1 MKKLFAFVLTLIMAL
16 SLCACESS
24 TPAPAEATP
33 SPAPVESAA
42 PTAEAVPSDN
52 AAFEA
57 QTAELT
63 ALLDDFGTRIQTGS
77 AGSSLRA
84 VAQAARLMDW
94 GMSTGMTDEQ
104 ISAAA
109 ADYLA
114 ALDEGARAEYL
125 MQIDSLD
132 YAYNQLLQ
140 PGQEE
145 LLSDAGCANAA
156 YPWSDSPIPAVES
169 LMTAL
174 GVRSAGAEE
183 ESVAAAAPAV
193 QSADGAPAAYAGTAD
208 GVPAAYA
215 GILEAYYTAVTQQ
228 PDVSALP
235 AGVNA
240 DLYPFICQRILGFC
254 YYDVNSDGV
263 QELLIGPASPDYS
276 SAWIFDLYTVA
287 DGQCTAVFQGW
298 DRNYLMLLSDG
309 TIVNRAS
316 SGAGVSSGVFSRLE
330 GGALV
335 PFYSLIVNSTVN
347 SGNPYFVSNGG
358 DMNSD
363 PTSLQSISQQ
373 EYEQTVA
380 AYEAQSVT
388 FEYTPIT
395 APH

>member
-1 MKKLFAFVLTLIMAL
+1 MKKLFAFVLTLITAL
-16 SLCACESS
+16 SLCACGSGTAE
-24 TPAPAEATP
+24 PAEATP

-42 PTAEAVPSDN
+42 PTAEAEPADN
-52 AAFEA
+52 SVLEA

-63 ALLDDFGTRIQTGS
+63 ALLDDFGTRIQSGS

-94 GMSTGMTDEQ
+94 GMSTGMTDAQ

-114 ALDEGARAEYL
+114 ALDEDAKALYL

-132 YAYNQLLQ
+132 YAYKQLLQ

-145 LLSDAGCANAA
+145 LLSEAGCADAA

-174 GVRSAGAEE
+174 GARSAGAEAE
-183 ESVAAAAPAV
+183 TSAGAAPDM
-193 QSADGAPAAYAGTAD
+193 QSADSAPG
-208 GVPAAYA
+208 AYA
-215 GILEAYYTAVTQQ
+215 GILDAYYTAITQQ
-228 PDVSALP
+228 PEFSALP
-235 AGVNA
+235 VGVNV
-240 DLYPFICQRILGFC
+240 DLYPFICQNSLGFC

-263 QELLIGPASPDYS
+263 QGLLIGPVGPDYS
-276 SAWIFDLYTVA
+276 SAWIFDAYTVA
-287 DGQCTAVFQGW
+287 DGQCITLFQGYE
-298 DRNYLMLLSDG
+298 RNYLVLLSDG
-309 TIVNRAS
+309 TLVNRSS
-316 SGAGVSSGVFSRLE
+316 SGASVNSDVFSHLE

-347 SGNPYFVSNGG
+347 VDNPYFVSNGG

-363 PTSLQSISQQ
+363 PATWQSISQQ
-373 EYEQTVA
+373 EYEQISA

-388 FEYTPIT
+388 LDYTPIT
-395 APH
+395 ALY

>member
-1 MKKLFAFVLTLIMAL
+1 MKKLFAFVLTLITAL
-16 SLCACESS
+16 SLCACGSGTAE
-24 TPAPAEATP
+24 PAEATP

-42 PTAEAVPSDN
+42 PTAEAEPADN
-52 AAFEA
+52 SVLEA

-63 ALLDDFGTRIQTGS
+63 ALLDDFGTRIQSGS

-94 GMSTGMTDEQ
+94 GMSTGMTDAQ

-114 ALDEGARAEYL
+114 ALDEDAKALYL

-132 YAYNQLLQ
+132 YAYKQLLQ

-145 LLSDAGCANAA
+145 LLSEAGCADAA

-174 GVRSAGAEE
+174 GARSAGAEAE
-183 ESVAAAAPAV
+183 TSAGAASDMQSVG
-193 QSADGAPAAYAGTAD
+193 GAPG
-208 GVPAAYA
+208 AYA
-215 GILEAYYTAVTQQ
+215 GIPDAYYTAITQQ
-228 PDVSALP
+228 PEFSALP
-235 AGVNA
+235 AGVNV
-240 DLYPFICQRILGFC
+240 DLYPFICQNSLGFC

-263 QELLIGPASPDYS
+263 QELLIGPVGPDYS
-276 SAWIFDLYTVA
+276 SAWIFDAYTVA
-287 DGQCTAVFQGW
+287 DGQCITLFQGYE
-298 DRNYLMLLSDG
+298 RNYLVLLSDG
-309 TIVNRAS
+309 TLVNRSS
-316 SGAGVSSGVFSRLE
+316 SGASVNSDVFSHLE

-347 SGNPYFVSNGG
+347 VDNPYFVSNGG

-363 PTSLQSISQQ
+363 PATWQSISQQ
-373 EYEQTVA
+373 EYEQISA
-380 AYEAQSVT
+380 AYEAQTVT
-388 FEYTPIT
+388 LDYTPIT
-395 APH
+395 ALY

>member
-1 MKKLFAFVLTLIMAL
+1 MKKLFAFVLTLITAL
-16 SLCACESS
+16 SLCACGSG
-24 TPAPAEATP
+24 TAGPAEATP

-42 PTAEAVPSDN
+42 PTAEAEPADN
-52 AAFEA
+52 SVLEA

-63 ALLDDFGTRIQTGS
+63 ALLDDFGTRIQSGS

-94 GMSTGMTDEQ
+94 GMSTGMTDAQ

-114 ALDEGARAEYL
+114 ALDEDAKALYL

-132 YAYNQLLQ
+132 YAYKQLLQ

-145 LLSDAGCANAA
+145 LLSEAGCADAA

-174 GVRSAGAEE
+174 GARSAGAEAE
-183 ESVAAAAPAV
+183 TSAGAASAGSAPG
-193 QSADGAPAAYAGTAD
+193 SAPN
-208 GVPAAYA
+208 AYA
-215 GILEAYYTAVTQQ
+215 GILDAYYTAITQQ
-228 PDVSALP
+228 PEFSALP
-235 AGVNA
+235 VGVNV
-240 DLYPFICQRILGFC
+240 DLYPFICQNSLGFC

-263 QELLIGPASPDYS
+263 QELLIGPVGPDYS
-276 SAWIFDLYTVA
+276 SAWIFDAYTVA
-287 DGQCTAVFQGW
+287 DGQCITLFQGYE
-298 DRNYLMLLSDG
+298 RNYLVLLSDG
-309 TIVNRAS
+309 TLVNRSS
-316 SGAGVSSGVFSRLE
+316 SGASVNSDVFSHLE

-347 SGNPYFVSNGG
+347 VDNPYFVSNGG

-363 PTSLQSISQQ
+363 PATWQSISQQ
-373 EYEQTVA
+373 EYEQISA

-388 FEYTPIT
+388 LDYTPIT
-395 APH
+395 ALY

>member
-1 MKKLFAFVLTLIMAL
+1 MKKLFAFVLTLITAL
-16 SLCACESS
+16 SLCACGSGTAE
-24 TPAPAEATP
+24 PAEATP

-42 PTAEAVPSDN
+42 PTAEAEPADN
-52 AAFEA
+52 SVLEA

-63 ALLDDFGTRIQTGS
+63 ALLDDFGTRIQSGS

-94 GMSTGMTDEQ
+94 GMSTGMTDAQ

-114 ALDEGARAEYL
+114 ALDEDAKALYL

-132 YAYNQLLQ
+132 YAYKQLLQ

-145 LLSDAGCANAA
+145 LLSEAGCADAA

-174 GVRSAGAEE
+174 GARSAGAEAE
-183 ESVAAAAPAV
+183 TSAGAAPDM
-193 QSADGAPAAYAGTAD
+193 QSVGGARS
-208 GVPAAYA
+208 AYA
-215 GILEAYYTAVTQQ
+215 GILDAYYTAVTQQ
-228 PDVSALP
+228 PEFSDLP
-235 AGVNA
+235 AGVNF
-240 DLYPFICQRILGFC
+240 DLYPFICQNSLGFC

-263 QELLIGPASPDYS
+263 QELLIGPVGPDYS
-276 SAWIFDLYTVA
+276 SAWIFDAYTIA
-287 DGQCTAVFQGW
+287 DGQCITLFQGYE
-298 DRNYLMLLSDG
+298 RNYLVLLSDG
-309 TIVNRAS
+309 TLVNRSS
-316 SGAGVSSGVFSRLE
+316 SGASVNSDVFSHLE

-347 SGNPYFVSNGG
+347 VDNPYFVSNGG

-363 PTSLQSISQQ
+363 PATWQSISQQ
-373 EYEQTVA
+373 EYEQISA
-380 AYEAQSVT
+380 AYEAQTVT
-388 FEYTPIT
+388 LDYTPIT
-395 APH
+395 ALY

>member
-1 MKKLFAFVLTLIMAL
+1 MKKLFAFVLTLITAL
-16 SLCACESS
+16 SLCACGSG
-24 TPAPAEATP
+24 TAGPAEATP

-42 PTAEAVPSDN
+42 PTTETEPADN
-52 AAFEA
+52 SVLAA
-57 QTAELT
+57 QTTELT
-63 ALLDDFGTRIQTGS
+63 ALLDDFGTRIQSGS

-94 GMSTGMTDEQ
+94 GMSTGMTDAQ

-114 ALDEGARAEYL
+114 ALDEDAKALYL

-132 YAYNQLLQ
+132 YAYKQLLQ

-145 LLSDAGCANAA
+145 LLSEAGCADAA

-174 GVRSAGAEE
+174 GARSAGAEAE
-183 ESVAAAAPAV
+183 TSAGAAPDM
-193 QSADGAPAAYAGTAD
+193 QSADSAPG
-208 GVPAAYA
+208 AYA
-215 GILEAYYTAVTQQ
+215 GILDAYYTAITQQ
-228 PDVSALP
+228 PEFSALP
-235 AGVNA
+235 AGVNV
-240 DLYPFICQRILGFC
+240 DLYPFICQNSLGFC

-263 QELLIGPASPDYS
+263 QELLIGPVGPDYS
-276 SAWIFDLYTVA
+276 SAWIFDAYTVA
-287 DGQCTAVFQGW
+287 YGQCITLFQGYE
-298 DRNYLMLLSDG
+298 RNYLVLLSDG
-309 TIVNRAS
+309 TLVNRSS
-316 SGAGVSSGVFSRLE
+316 SGASVNSDVFSHLE

-347 SGNPYFVSNGG
+347 VDNPYFVSNGG

-363 PTSLQSISQQ
+363 PATWQSISQQ
-373 EYEQTVA
+373 EYEQISA

-388 FEYTPIT
+388 LDYTPIT
-395 APH
+395 ALY

>member
-1 MKKLFAFVLTLIMAL
+1 MKKLFAFVLTLITAL
-16 SLCACESS
+16 SLCACGSGTAE
-24 TPAPAEATP
+24 PAEATP

-42 PTAEAVPSDN
+42 PTAEAEPADN
-52 AAFEA
+52 SVLEA

-63 ALLDDFGTRIQTGS
+63 ALLDDFGTRIQSGS

-94 GMSTGMTDEQ
+94 GMSTGMTDAQ

-114 ALDEGARAEYL
+114 ALDEDAKALYL

-132 YAYNQLLQ
+132 YAYKQLLQ
-140 PGQEE
+140 PGQDE
-145 LLSDAGCANAA
+145 LLSEAGCADAA

-174 GVRSAGAEE
+174 GARSAGAEAE
-183 ESVAAAAPAV
+183 TSAGAAPAV
-193 QSADGAPAAYAGTAD
+193 QSADSAPG
-208 GVPAAYA
+208 AYA
-215 GILEAYYTAVTQQ
+215 GILDAYYTSITQQ
-228 PDVSALP
+228 PEFSALP
-235 AGVNA
+235 VGVNV
-240 DLYPFICQRILGFC
+240 DLYPFICQNSLGFC

-263 QELLIGPASPDYS
+263 QELLIGPVGPDYS
-276 SAWIFDLYTVA
+276 SAWIFDAYTVA
-287 DGQCTAVFQGW
+287 DGQCITLFQGYER
-298 DRNYLMLLSDG
+298 DYLVLLSDG
-309 TIVNRAS
+309 TLVNRSS
-316 SGAGVSSGVFSRLE
+316 SGASVNSDVFSHLE

-347 SGNPYFVSNGG
+347 VDNPYFVSNGG

-363 PTSLQSISQQ
+363 PATWQSISQQ
-373 EYEQTVA
+373 EYEQISA

-388 FEYTPIT
+388 LDYTPIT
-395 APH
+395 ALY

>member
-16 SLCACESS
+16 SLCACGSGTAE
-24 TPAPAEATP
+24 PAEATP

-42 PTAEAVPSDN
+42 PTAEAEPADN
-52 AAFEA
+52 SVLEA

-63 ALLDDFGTRIQTGS
+63 ALLDDFGTRIQSGS

-94 GMSTGMTDEQ
+94 GMSTGMTDAQ

-109 ADYLA
+109 ADYFA
-114 ALDEGARAEYL
+114 ALDEDAKALYL

-132 YAYNQLLQ
+132 YAYKQLLQ

-145 LLSDAGCANAA
+145 LLSEAGCADAA

-174 GVRSAGAEE
+174 GARSAGAEAE
-183 ESVAAAAPAV
+183 TSAGAASAV
-193 QSADGAPAAYAGTAD
+193 QSADSAPG
-208 GVPAAYA
+208 AYA
-215 GILEAYYTAVTQQ
+215 GILDAYYTAITQQ
-228 PDVSALP
+228 PEFSDLP
-235 AGVNA
+235 AGVNV
-240 DLYPFICQRILGFC
+240 DLYPFICQNSLGFC

-263 QELLIGPASPDYS
+263 QELLIGPVGSDYS
-276 SAWIFDLYTVA
+276 SAWIFDAYTVA
-287 DGQCTAVFQGW
+287 DGQCITLFQGYE
-298 DRNYLMLLSDG
+298 RNYLVLLSDG
-309 TIVNRAS
+309 TLVNRSS
-316 SGAGVSSGVFSRLE
+316 SGASVNSDVFSHLE

-347 SGNPYFVSNGG
+347 VDNPYFVSNGG

-363 PTSLQSISQQ
+363 PATWQSISQQ
-373 EYEQTVA
+373 EYEQISA
-380 AYEAQSVT
+380 AYEAQTVT
-388 FEYTPIT
+388 LDYTPIT
-395 APH
+395 ALY

>member
-1 MKKLFAFVLTLIMAL
+1 MKKLFAFVLTLITAL
-16 SLCACESS
+16 SLCACGSGTAE
-24 TPAPAEATP
+24 PAEATP

-42 PTAEAVPSDN
+42 PTAEAEPADN
-52 AAFEA
+52 SVLEA

-63 ALLDDFGTRIQTGS
+63 ALLDDFGTRIQSGS

-94 GMSTGMTDEQ
+94 GMSTGMTDAQ

-114 ALDEGARAEYL
+114 ALGEDAKALYL

-132 YAYNQLLQ
+132 YAYKQLLQ

-145 LLSDAGCANAA
+145 LLSEAGCADAA

-174 GVRSAGAEE
+174 GARSAGAEAE
-183 ESVAAAAPAV
+183 TSAGAASDMQSVG
-193 QSADGAPAAYAGTAD
+193 GAPN
-208 GVPAAYA
+208 AYA
-215 GILEAYYTAVTQQ
+215 GILDAYYTAVTQQ
-228 PDVSALP
+228 PEFSDLP
-235 AGVNA
+235 AGVNF
-240 DLYPFICQRILGFC
+240 DLYPFICQNSLGFC

-263 QELLIGPASPDYS
+263 QELLIGPVGPDYS
-276 SAWIFDLYTVA
+276 SAWIFDAYTVA
-287 DGQCTAVFQGW
+287 DGQCITLFQGYER
-298 DRNYLMLLSDG
+298 DYLVLLSDG
-309 TIVNRAS
+309 TLVNRSS
-316 SGAGVSSGVFSRLE
+316 SGASVNSDVFSHLE

-347 SGNPYFVSNGG
+347 VDNPYFVSNGG

-363 PTSLQSISQQ
+363 PATWQSISQQ
-373 EYEQTVA
+373 EYEQISA
-380 AYEAQSVT
+380 AYEAQTVT
-388 FEYTPIT
+388 LDYTPIT
-395 APH
+395 ALY

>member
-1 MKKLFAFVLTLIMAL
+1 MKKLFAFVLTLITAL
-16 SLCACESS
+16 SLCACGSGSAE
-24 TPAPAEATP
+24 PAEATP

-42 PTAEAVPSDN
+42 PTAEAEPADN
-52 AAFEA
+52 SVLEA

-63 ALLDDFGTRIQTGS
+63 ALLDDFGTRIQSGS

-94 GMSTGMTDEQ
+94 GMSTGMTDAQ

-114 ALDEGARAEYL
+114 ALDEDAKALYL

-132 YAYNQLLQ
+132 YAYKQLLQ

-145 LLSDAGCANAA
+145 LLSEAGCADAA

-174 GVRSAGAEE
+174 GARSAGAEAE
-183 ESVAAAAPAV
+183 TSAGAAPAV
-193 QSADGAPAAYAGTAD
+193 QSADSAPG
-208 GVPAAYA
+208 AYA
-215 GILEAYYTAVTQQ
+215 GILDAYYTAITQQ
-228 PDVSALP
+228 PEFSALP
-235 AGVNA
+235 AGVNV
-240 DLYPFICQRILGFC
+240 DLYPFICQNSLGFC
-254 YYDVNSDGV
+254 YYDVNSDGG
-263 QELLIGPASPDYS
+263 QELLIGPVGPDYS
-276 SAWIFDLYTVA
+276 SAWIFDAYTVA
-287 DGQCTAVFQGW
+287 DGQCITLFQGYE
-298 DRNYLMLLSDG
+298 RNYLVLLSDG
-309 TIVNRAS
+309 TLVNRSS
-316 SGAGVSSGVFSRLE
+316 SGASVNSDVFSHLE

-347 SGNPYFVSNGG
+347 VDNPYFVSNGG

-363 PTSLQSISQQ
+363 PATWQSISQQ
-373 EYEQTVA
+373 EYEQISA

-388 FEYTPIT
+388 LDYTPIT
-395 APH
+395 ALY

>member
-1 MKKLFAFVLTLIMAL
+1 MKKLFAFVLTLITAL
-16 SLCACESS
+16 SLCACGSGTAE
-24 TPAPAEATP
+24 PAEATP

-42 PTAEAVPSDN
+42 PTAEAEPADN
-52 AAFEA
+52 SVLEA

-63 ALLDDFGTRIQTGS
+63 ALLDDFGTRIQSGS

-94 GMSTGMTDEQ
+94 GMSTGMTDAQ

-114 ALDEGARAEYL
+114 ALDEDAKALYL

-132 YAYNQLLQ
+132 YAYKQLLQ

-145 LLSDAGCANAA
+145 LLSEAGCADAA

-174 GVRSAGAEE
+174 GARSAGAEAE
-183 ESVAAAAPAV
+183 TSAGAAPAV
-193 QSADGAPAAYAGTAD
+193 QSVGGAPN
-208 GVPAAYA
+208 AYA
-215 GILEAYYTAVTQQ
+215 GILDAYYTAVTQQ
-228 PDVSALP
+228 PEFSDLP
-235 AGVNA
+235 AGVNF
-240 DLYPFICQRILGFC
+240 DLYPFICQNSLGFC

-263 QELLIGPASPDYS
+263 QELLIGPVGPDYS
-276 SAWIFDLYTVA
+276 SEWIFDAYTVA
-287 DGQCTAVFQGW
+287 DGQCITLFQGYE
-298 DRNYLMLLSDG
+298 RNYLVLLSDG
-309 TIVNRAS
+309 TLVNHSS
-316 SGAGVSSGVFSRLE
+316 SGASVNSDVFSHLE

-347 SGNPYFVSNGG
+347 VDNPYFVSNGG

-363 PTSLQSISQQ
+363 PATWQSISQQ
-373 EYEQTVA
+373 EYEQISA

-388 FEYTPIT
+388 LDYTPIT
-395 APH
+395 ALY

>member
-1 MKKLFAFVLTLIMAL
+1 MKKLFAFVLTLITAL
-16 SLCACESS
+16 SLCACGSGSAE
-24 TPAPAEATP
+24 PAEATP

-42 PTAEAVPSDN
+42 PTAEAEPTDN
-52 AAFEA
+52 AALEA

-63 ALLDDFGTRIQTGS
+63 ALLDDFGTRIQSGS

-94 GMSTGMTDEQ
+94 GMSTGMTDAQ

-114 ALDEGARAEYL
+114 ALGEDAKALYL

-132 YAYNQLLQ
+132 YAYKQLLQ

-145 LLSDAGCANAA
+145 LLSEAGCADAA

-174 GVRSAGAEE
+174 GARSAGAEAE
-183 ESVAAAAPAV
+183 TSAGAASDM
-193 QSADGAPAAYAGTAD
+193 QSADSAPG
-208 GVPAAYA
+208 AYA
-215 GILEAYYTAVTQQ
+215 GILDAYYTAVTQQ
-228 PDVSALP
+228 PEFSALP
-235 AGVNA
+235 AGVNV
-240 DLYPFICQRILGFC
+240 DLYPFICQNSLGFC

-263 QELLIGPASPDYS
+263 QELLIGPVGPDYS
-276 SAWIFDLYTVA
+276 SAWIFDAYTVA
-287 DGQCTAVFQGW
+287 DGQCITLFQGYE
-298 DRNYLMLLSDG
+298 RNYLVLLSDG
-309 TIVNRAS
+309 TLVNRSS
-316 SGAGVSSGVFSRLE
+316 SGASVNSDVFSHLE

-347 SGNPYFVSNGG
+347 VDNPYFASNGG

-363 PTSLQSISQQ
+363 PATWQSISQQ
-373 EYEQTVA
+373 EYEQISA
-380 AYEAQSVT
+380 AYEAQTVT
-388 FEYTPIT
+388 LDYTPIT
-395 APH
+395 ALY

>member
-1 MKKLFAFVLTLIMAL
+1 MKKLFAFVLTLITAL
-16 SLCACESS
+16 SLCACGSGTAE
-24 TPAPAEATP
+24 PAEATP

-42 PTAEAVPSDN
+42 PTAEAEPADN
-52 AAFEA
+52 SVLEA

-63 ALLDDFGTRIQTGS
+63 ALLDDFGARIQSGS

-94 GMSTGMTDEQ
+94 GMSTGMTDAQ

-114 ALDEGARAEYL
+114 ALDEDAKALYL

-132 YAYNQLLQ
+132 YAYKQLLQ

-145 LLSDAGCANAA
+145 LLSEAGCADAA

-174 GVRSAGAEE
+174 GARSAGAEAE
-183 ESVAAAAPAV
+183 TSAGAASDMQSVG
-193 QSADGAPAAYAGTAD
+193 GAPN
-208 GVPAAYA
+208 AYA
-215 GILEAYYTAVTQQ
+215 GILDAYYTAITQQ
-228 PDVSALP
+228 PEFSALP
-235 AGVNA
+235 AGVNV
-240 DLYPFICQRILGFC
+240 DLYPFICQNSLGFC

-263 QELLIGPASPDYS
+263 QELLIGPVGPDYS
-276 SAWIFDLYTVA
+276 SAWIFDAYTVA
-287 DGQCTAVFQGW
+287 DGQCITLFQGYE
-298 DRNYLMLLSDG
+298 RNYLVLLSDG
-309 TIVNRAS
+309 TLVNRSS
-316 SGAGVSSGVFSRLE
+316 SGASVNSDVFSHLE

-347 SGNPYFVSNGG
+347 VDNPYFVSDGG

-363 PTSLQSISQQ
+363 PATWQSISQQ
-373 EYEQTVA
+373 EYEQISA
-380 AYEAQSVT
+380 AYEAQTVT
-388 FEYTPIT
+388 LDYTPIT
-395 APH
+395 ALY

>member
-1 MKKLFAFVLTLIMAL
+1 MKKLFAFVLTLITAL
-16 SLCACESS
+16 SLCACGSGTAE
-24 TPAPAEATP
+24 PAEATP

-42 PTAEAVPSDN
+42 PTAEAEPADN
-52 AAFEA
+52 SVLEA

-63 ALLDDFGTRIQTGS
+63 ALLDDFGTRIQSGS

-94 GMSTGMTDEQ
+94 GMSTGMTDAQ

-114 ALDEGARAEYL
+114 ALDEDAKALYL

-132 YAYNQLLQ
+132 YAYKQLLQ

-145 LLSDAGCANAA
+145 LLSEAGCADAA

-174 GVRSAGAEE
+174 GARSAGAEAE
-183 ESVAAAAPAV
+183 TSAGAASDM
-193 QSADGAPAAYAGTAD
+193 QSADSAPG
-208 GVPAAYA
+208 AYA
-215 GILEAYYTAVTQQ
+215 GILDAYYTAVTQQ
-228 PDVSALP
+228 PEFSDLP
-235 AGVNA
+235 AGVNF
-240 DLYPFICQRILGFC
+240 DLYPFICQNSLGFC

-263 QELLIGPASPDYS
+263 QELLIGPVGPDYS
-276 SAWIFDLYTVA
+276 SAWIFDAYTVA
-287 DGQCTAVFQGW
+287 DGQCITLFQGYE
-298 DRNYLMLLSDG
+298 RNYLVLLSDG
-309 TIVNRAS
+309 TLVNRSS
-316 SGAGVSSGVFSRLE
+316 SGASVNSDVFSHLE

-347 SGNPYFVSNGG
+347 VDNPYFVSNGG

-363 PTSLQSISQQ
+363 PATWQSISQQ
-373 EYEQTVA
+373 EYEQISA
-380 AYEAQSVT
+380 AYEAQTVT
-388 FEYTPIT
+388 LDYTPIT
-395 APH
+395 ALY

>member
-1 MKKLFAFVLTLIMAL
+1 MKKLFAFVLTLITAL
-16 SLCACESS
+16 SLCACGSGTAE
-24 TPAPAEATP
+24 PAEATP

-42 PTAEAVPSDN
+42 PTAEAEPADN
-52 AAFEA
+52 SVLEA

-63 ALLDDFGTRIQTGS
+63 ALLDDFGTRIQSGS

-94 GMSTGMTDEQ
+94 GMSTGMTDAQ

-114 ALDEGARAEYL
+114 ALDEDAKALYL

-132 YAYNQLLQ
+132 YAYKQLLQ

-145 LLSDAGCANAA
+145 LLSEAGCADSA

-174 GVRSAGAEE
+174 GARSAGAEAE
-183 ESVAAAAPAV
+183 TSAGAASDMQSVG
-193 QSADGAPAAYAGTAD
+193 GAPN
-208 GVPAAYA
+208 AYA
-215 GILEAYYTAVTQQ
+215 GILDAYYTAVTQQ
-228 PDVSALP
+228 PEFSDLP
-235 AGVNA
+235 AGVNF
-240 DLYPFICQRILGFC
+240 DLYPFICQNSLGFC

-263 QELLIGPASPDYS
+263 QELLIGPVGPDYS
-276 SAWIFDLYTVA
+276 SAWIFDAYTVA
-287 DGQCTAVFQGW
+287 DGQCITLFQGYE
-298 DRNYLMLLSDG
+298 RNYLVLLSDG
-309 TIVNRAS
+309 TLVNRSS
-316 SGAGVSSGVFSRLE
+316 SGASVNSDVFSHLE

-347 SGNPYFVSNGG
+347 VDNPYFVSNGG

-363 PTSLQSISQQ
+363 PATWQSISQQ
-373 EYEQTVA
+373 EYEQISA
-380 AYEAQSVT
+380 AYEAQTVT
-388 FEYTPIT
+388 LDYTPIT
-395 APH
+395 ALY

>member
-1 MKKLFAFVLTLIMAL
+1 MKKLFAFVLTLITAL
-16 SLCACESS
+16 SLCACGSGTAE
-24 TPAPAEATP
+24 PAEATP

-42 PTAEAVPSDN
+42 PTAEAEPADN
-52 AAFEA
+52 SVLEA

-63 ALLDDFGTRIQTGS
+63 ALLDDFGTRIQSGS

-94 GMSTGMTDEQ
+94 GMSTGMTDAQ

-114 ALDEGARAEYL
+114 ALDEDAKALYL

-132 YAYNQLLQ
+132 YAYKQLLQ

-145 LLSDAGCANAA
+145 LLSEAGCADAA

-174 GVRSAGAEE
+174 GARSAGAEAE
-183 ESVAAAAPAV
+183 TSAGAAPAV
-193 QSADGAPAAYAGTAD
+193 QSADSAPG
-208 GVPAAYA
+208 AYA
-215 GILEAYYTAVTQQ
+215 GILDAYYTAITQQ
-228 PDVSALP
+228 PEFSALP
-235 AGVNA
+235 AGVNV
-240 DLYPFICQRILGFC
+240 DLYPFICQNSLGFC

-263 QELLIGPASPDYS
+263 QELLIGPVGPDYS
-276 SAWIFDLYTVA
+276 SAWIFDAYTVA
-287 DGQCTAVFQGW
+287 DGQCITLFQGYER
-298 DRNYLMLLSDG
+298 DYLVLLSDG
-309 TIVNRAS
+309 TLVNRSS
-316 SGAGVSSGVFSRLE
+316 SGASVNSDVFSHLE

-347 SGNPYFVSNGG
+347 VDNPYFVSNGG

-363 PTSLQSISQQ
+363 PATWQSISQQ
-373 EYEQTVA
+373 EYEQISA
-380 AYEAQSVT
+380 AYEAQTVT
-388 FEYTPIT
+388 LDYTPIT
-395 APH
+395 ALY

>member
-1 MKKLFAFVLTLIMAL
+1 MKKLFAFVLTLITAL
-16 SLCACESS
+16 SLCACGSGTAE
-24 TPAPAEATP
+24 PAEATP

-42 PTAEAVPSDN
+42 PTAEAEPADN
-52 AAFEA
+52 AALAA

-63 ALLDDFGTRIQTGS
+63 ALLDDFGTRIQSGS

-94 GMSTGMTDEQ
+94 GMSTGMTDAQ

-114 ALDEGARAEYL
+114 ALDEDAKALYL

-132 YAYNQLLQ
+132 YAYKQLLQ

-145 LLSDAGCANAA
+145 LLSEAGCADAA

-174 GVRSAGAEE
+174 GARSAGAEAE
-183 ESVAAAAPAV
+183 TSAGAASDMQSVG
-193 QSADGAPAAYAGTAD
+193 GAPN
-208 GVPAAYA
+208 AYA
-215 GILEAYYTAVTQQ
+215 GILDAYYTAVTQQ
-228 PDVSALP
+228 PEFSDLP
-235 AGVNA
+235 AGVNF
-240 DLYPFICQRILGFC
+240 DLYPFICQNSLGFC

-263 QELLIGPASPDYS
+263 QELLIGPVGPDYS
-276 SAWIFDLYTVA
+276 SAWIFDAYTVA
-287 DGQCTAVFQGW
+287 DGQCITLFQGYE
-298 DRNYLMLLSDG
+298 RNYLVLLSDG
-309 TIVNRAS
+309 TLVNRSS
-316 SGAGVSSGVFSRLE
+316 SGASVNSDVFNHLE

-347 SGNPYFVSNGG
+347 VDNPYFVSNGG

-363 PTSLQSISQQ
+363 PATWQSISQQ
-373 EYEQTVA
+373 EYEQISA

-388 FEYTPIT
+388 LDYTPIT
-395 APH
+395 ALY

>member
-1 MKKLFAFVLTLIMAL
+1 MKKLFAFVLTLITAL
-16 SLCACESS
+16 SLCACGSGTAE
-24 TPAPAEATP
+24 PAEATP

-42 PTAEAVPSDN
+42 PTAEAEPADN
-52 AAFEA
+52 AALEA

-63 ALLDDFGTRIQTGS
+63 ALLDDFGTRIQSGS

-94 GMSTGMTDEQ
+94 GMSTGMTDAQ

-114 ALDEGARAEYL
+114 ALDEDAKALYL

-132 YAYNQLLQ
+132 YAYKQLLQ

-145 LLSDAGCANAA
+145 LLSEAGCADAA

-174 GVRSAGAEE
+174 GARSAGAEAE
-183 ESVAAAAPAV
+183 TSAGAASDMQSVG
-193 QSADGAPAAYAGTAD
+193 GAPN
-208 GVPAAYA
+208 AYA
-215 GILEAYYTAVTQQ
+215 GILDAYYTAVTQQ
-228 PDVSALP
+228 PEFSDLP
-235 AGVNA
+235 AGVNF
-240 DLYPFICQRILGFC
+240 DLYPFICQNSLGFC

-263 QELLIGPASPDYS
+263 QELLIGPVGPDYS
-276 SAWIFDLYTVA
+276 SAWIFDAYTVA
-287 DGQCTAVFQGW
+287 DGQCITLFQGYE
-298 DRNYLMLLSDG
+298 RNYLVLLSDG
-309 TIVNRAS
+309 TLVNRSS
-316 SGAGVSSGVFSRLE
+316 SGASVNSDVFSHLE

-347 SGNPYFVSNGG
+347 VDNPYFVSNGG

-363 PTSLQSISQQ
+363 PATWQSISQQ
-373 EYEQTVA
+373 EYEQISA

-388 FEYTPIT
+388 LDYTPIT
-395 APH
+395 ALY

>member
-1 MKKLFAFVLTLIMAL
+1 MKKLFAFVLTLITAL
-16 SLCACESS
+16 SLCACGSGTAE
-24 TPAPAEATP
+24 PAEATP

-42 PTAEAVPSDN
+42 PTAEAEPADN
-52 AAFEA
+52 SVLEA

-63 ALLDDFGTRIQTGS
+63 ALLDDFGTRIQSGS

-94 GMSTGMTDEQ
+94 GMSTGMTDAQ

-114 ALDEGARAEYL
+114 ALDEDAKALYL

-132 YAYNQLLQ
+132 YAYKQLLQ

-145 LLSDAGCANAA
+145 LLSEAGCADAA

-174 GVRSAGAEE
+174 GARSAGVEAETY
-183 ESVAAAAPAV
+183 AGAAPAV
-193 QSADGAPAAYAGTAD
+193 QSAGSAPN
-208 GVPAAYA
+208 AYA
-215 GILEAYYTAVTQQ
+215 GILDAYYTAITQQ
-228 PDVSALP
+228 LDFEDLPDSVNRDIYSAIHC
-235 AGVNA
+235 GT
-240 DLYPFICQRILGFC
+240 IGIC
-254 YYDVNSDGV
+254 YYDINSDGV
-263 QELLIGPASPDYS
+263 QELLISGGDGPNQWFYD
-276 SAWIFDLYTVA
+276 IYTVA
-287 DGQCTAVFQGW
+287 DGQCITLFQGYER
-298 DRNYLMLLSDG
+298 DYLVLLSDG
-309 TIVNRAS
+309 TLVNRSS
-316 SGAGVSSGVFSRLE
+316 SGASVNSDVFSHLE

-347 SGNPYFVSNGG
+347 VDNPYFVSNGG

-363 PTSLQSISQQ
+363 PATWQSISQQ
-373 EYEQTVA
+373 EYEQISA

-388 FEYTPIT
+388 LDYTPIT
-395 APH
+395 ALY

>member
-1 MKKLFAFVLTLIMAL
+1 MKKLFAFVLTLITAL
-16 SLCACESS
+16 SLCACGSGTAE
-24 TPAPAEATP
+24 PAEATP

-42 PTAEAVPSDN
+42 PTAEAEPADN
-52 AAFEA
+52 SVLEA

-63 ALLDDFGTRIQTGS
+63 ALLDDFGTRIQSGS

-94 GMSTGMTDEQ
+94 GMSTGMTDAQ

-114 ALDEGARAEYL
+114 ALGEDAKALYL

-132 YAYNQLLQ
+132 YAYKQLLQ

-145 LLSDAGCANAA
+145 LLSEAGCADAA

-174 GVRSAGAEE
+174 GARSAGAEAE
-183 ESVAAAAPAV
+183 TSAGAAPAV
-193 QSADGAPAAYAGTAD
+193 QSADSAPG
-208 GVPAAYA
+208 AYA
-215 GILEAYYTAVTQQ
+215 GILDAYYTAITQQ
-228 PDVSALP
+228 PEFSALP
-235 AGVNA
+235 AGVNV
-240 DLYPFICQRILGFC
+240 DLYPFICQNSLGFC

-263 QELLIGPASPDYS
+263 QELLIGPVGPDYS
-276 SAWIFDLYTVA
+276 SAWIFDAYTVA
-287 DGQCTAVFQGW
+287 DGQCITLFQGYE
-298 DRNYLMLLSDG
+298 RNYLVLLSGG
-309 TIVNRAS
+309 TLVNRSS
-316 SGAGVSSGVFSRLE
+316 SGASVNSDVFSHLE

-347 SGNPYFVSNGG
+347 VDNPYFVSNGG

-363 PTSLQSISQQ
+363 PATWRSISQQ
-373 EYEQTVA
+373 EYEQISA
-380 AYEAQSVT
+380 AYEAQTVT
-388 FEYTPIT
+388 LDYTPIT
-395 APH
+395 ALY

>member
-1 MKKLFAFVLTLIMAL
+1 MKKLFAFVLTLITAL
-16 SLCACESS
+16 SLCACGSGTAE
-24 TPAPAEATP
+24 PAEATP

-42 PTAEAVPSDN
+42 PTAEAEPADN
-52 AAFEA
+52 AALAA

-63 ALLDDFGTRIQTGS
+63 ALLDDFGTRIQSGS

-94 GMSTGMTDEQ
+94 GMSTGMTDAQ

-114 ALDEGARAEYL
+114 ALDEDAKALYL

-132 YAYNQLLQ
+132 YAYKQLLQ

-145 LLSDAGCANAA
+145 LLSEAGCADAA

-174 GVRSAGAEE
+174 GARSAGAEAE
-183 ESVAAAAPAV
+183 TSAGAASDIQSVDSAP
-193 QSADGAPAAYAGTAD
+193 G
-208 GVPAAYA
+208 AYA
-215 GILEAYYTAVTQQ
+215 GILDAYYTAITQQ
-228 PDVSALP
+228 PEFSALP
-235 AGVNA
+235 AGVNV
-240 DLYPFICQRILGFC
+240 DLYPFICQNSLGFC

-263 QELLIGPASPDYS
+263 QELLIGPVGPDYS
-276 SAWIFDLYTVA
+276 SAWIFDAYTVA
-287 DGQCTAVFQGW
+287 DGQCITLFQGYE
-298 DRNYLMLLSDG
+298 RNYLVLLSDG
-309 TIVNRAS
+309 TLVNHSS
-316 SGAGVSSGVFSRLE
+316 SGASVNSDVFSHLE

-347 SGNPYFVSNGG
+347 VDNPYFVSNGG

-363 PTSLQSISQQ
+363 PATWQSISQQ
-373 EYEQTVA
+373 EYEQISA
-380 AYEAQSVT
+380 AYEAQTVT
-388 FEYTPIT
+388 LDYTPIT
-395 APH
+395 ALY

>member
-1 MKKLFAFVLTLIMAL
+1 MKKLFAFVLTLITAL
-16 SLCACESS
+16 SLCACGSGTAE
-24 TPAPAEATP
+24 PAEATP

-42 PTAEAVPSDN
+42 PTAEAEPADN
-52 AAFEA
+52 AELAA

-63 ALLDDFGTRIQTGS
+63 ALLDDFGTRIQSGS

-94 GMSTGMTDEQ
+94 GMSTGMTDAQ

-114 ALDEGARAEYL
+114 ALDEDAKALYL

-132 YAYNQLLQ
+132 YAYKQLLQ

-145 LLSDAGCANAA
+145 LLSEAGCADAA

-169 LMTAL
+169 LMTVL
-174 GVRSAGAEE
+174 GARSAGAEAE
-183 ESVAAAAPAV
+183 TSAGAASDM
-193 QSADGAPAAYAGTAD
+193 QSADSAPG
-208 GVPAAYA
+208 AYA
-215 GILEAYYTAVTQQ
+215 GILDAYYTAVTQQ
-228 PDVSALP
+228 PEFSALP
-235 AGVNA
+235 AGVNV
-240 DLYPFICQRILGFC
+240 DLYPFICQNSLGFC

-263 QELLIGPASPDYS
+263 QELLIGPVGPDYS
-276 SAWIFDLYTVA
+276 SAWIFDAYTVA
-287 DGQCTAVFQGW
+287 DGQCITLFQGYE
-298 DRNYLMLLSDG
+298 RNYLVLLSDG
-309 TIVNRAS
+309 TLVNRSS
-316 SGAGVSSGVFSRLE
+316 SGASVNSDVFSHLE

-347 SGNPYFVSNGG
+347 VDNSYFVSNGG

-363 PTSLQSISQQ
+363 PATWQSISQQ
-373 EYEQTVA
+373 EYEQISA

-388 FEYTPIT
+388 LDYTPIT
-395 APH
+395 ALY

>member
-1 MKKLFAFVLTLIMAL
+1 MKKLFAFVLTLITAL
-16 SLCACESS
+16 SLCACGSGTAE
-24 TPAPAEATP
+24 PAEATP

-42 PTAEAVPSDN
+42 PTAEAEPADN
-52 AAFEA
+52 AALAA

-63 ALLDDFGTRIQTGS
+63 ALLDDFGTRIQSGS

-94 GMSTGMTDEQ
+94 GMSTGMTDAQ

-114 ALDEGARAEYL
+114 ALDGDAKALYL

-132 YAYNQLLQ
+132 YAYKQLLQ

-145 LLSDAGCANAA
+145 LLSEAGCADAA

-174 GVRSAGAEE
+174 GARSAGAEAGT
-183 ESVAAAAPAV
+183 SAGAASAV
-193 QSADGAPAAYAGTAD
+193 QSAGSAPG
-208 GVPAAYA
+208 AYA
-215 GILEAYYTAVTQQ
+215 GILDAYYTAITQQ
-228 PDVSALP
+228 PEFSALP
-235 AGVNA
+235 AGVNV
-240 DLYPFICQRILGFC
+240 DLYPFICQNSLGFC

-263 QELLIGPASPDYS
+263 QELLIGPVGPDYS
-276 SAWIFDLYTVA
+276 SAWIFDAYTVA
-287 DGQCTAVFQGW
+287 DGQCITLFQGYE
-298 DRNYLMLLSDG
+298 RNYLVLLSDG
-309 TIVNRAS
+309 TLVNRSS
-316 SGAGVSSGVFSRLE
+316 SGASVNSDVFSHLE

-347 SGNPYFVSNGG
+347 VDNPYFVSNGG

-363 PTSLQSISQQ
+363 PATWQSISQQ
-373 EYEQTVA
+373 EYEQISA
-380 AYEAQSVT
+380 AYEAQTVT
-388 FEYTPIT
+388 LDYTPIT
-395 APH
+395 ALY

>member
-1 MKKLFAFVLTLIMAL
+1 MKKLFAFVLTLITAL
-16 SLCACESS
+16 SLCACGSGSAE
-24 TPAPAEATP
+24 PAEATP

-42 PTAEAVPSDN
+42 PTAEAEPADN
-52 AAFEA
+52 SVLEA

-63 ALLDDFGTRIQTGS
+63 ALLDDFGTRIQSGS

-94 GMSTGMTDEQ
+94 GMSTGMTDAQ

-114 ALDEGARAEYL
+114 ALDEDAKALYL

-132 YAYNQLLQ
+132 YAYKQLLQ

-145 LLSDAGCANAA
+145 LLSEAGCADAA

-174 GVRSAGAEE
+174 GARSAGAEAE
-183 ESVAAAAPAV
+183 TSAGAASDM
-193 QSADGAPAAYAGTAD
+193 QSAGSAPN
-208 GVPAAYA
+208 AYA
-215 GILEAYYTAVTQQ
+215 GILDAYYTAVTQQ
-228 PDVSALP
+228 PEFSDLP
-235 AGVNA
+235 AGVNF
-240 DLYPFICQRILGFC
+240 DLYPFICQNSLGFC

-263 QELLIGPASPDYS
+263 QELLIGPVGPDYS
-276 SAWIFDLYTVA
+276 SAWIFDAYTVA
-287 DGQCTAVFQGW
+287 DGQCITLFQGYE
-298 DRNYLMLLSDG
+298 RNYLVLLSDG
-309 TIVNRAS
+309 TLVNRSS
-316 SGAGVSSGVFSRLE
+316 SGASVNSDVFNHLE

-347 SGNPYFVSNGG
+347 VDNPYFVSNGG

-363 PTSLQSISQQ
+363 PATWQSISQQ
-373 EYEQTVA
+373 EYEQISA

-388 FEYTPIT
+388 LDYTPIT
-395 APH
+395 ALY

>member
-1 MKKLFAFVLTLIMAL
+1 MKKLFAFVLTLITAL
-16 SLCACESS
+16 SLCACGSGSAE
-24 TPAPAEATP
+24 PAEATP

-42 PTAEAVPSDN
+42 PTAEAEPADN
-52 AAFEA
+52 AALAA

-63 ALLDDFGTRIQTGS
+63 ALLDDFGTRIQSGS

-94 GMSTGMTDEQ
+94 GMSTGMTDAQ

-114 ALDEGARAEYL
+114 ALGEDAKALYL

-132 YAYNQLLQ
+132 YAYKQLLQ

-145 LLSDAGCANAA
+145 LLSEAGCADAA

-174 GVRSAGAEE
+174 GARSAGAEAE
-183 ESVAAAAPAV
+183 TSAGAASAV
-193 QSADGAPAAYAGTAD
+193 QSVGGAPN
-208 GVPAAYA
+208 AYA
-215 GILEAYYTAVTQQ
+215 GILDAYYTAVTQQ
-228 PDVSALP
+228 PEFSDLP
-235 AGVNA
+235 AGVNV
-240 DLYPFICQRILGFC
+240 DLYPFICQNSLGFC

-263 QELLIGPASPDYS
+263 QELLIGPVGPDYS
-276 SAWIFDLYTVA
+276 SAWIFDAYTVA
-287 DGQCTAVFQGW
+287 DGQCITLFQGYE
-298 DRNYLMLLSDG
+298 RNYLVLLSDG
-309 TIVNRAS
+309 TLVNRSS
-316 SGAGVSSGVFSRLE
+316 SGASVNSDVFSHLE

-347 SGNPYFVSNGG
+347 VDNPYFVSNGG

-363 PTSLQSISQQ
+363 PATWQSISQQ
-373 EYEQTVA
+373 EYEQISA

-388 FEYTPIT
+388 LDYTPIT
-395 APH
+395 ALY

>member
-1 MKKLFAFVLTLIMAL
+1 MKKLFAFVLTLITAL
-16 SLCACESS
+16 SLCACGSGTAE
-24 TPAPAEATP
+24 PAEATP

-42 PTAEAVPSDN
+42 PTAEAEPADN
-52 AAFEA
+52 SVLEA

-63 ALLDDFGTRIQTGS
+63 ALLDDFGTRIQSGS

-94 GMSTGMTDEQ
+94 GMSTGMTDAQ

-114 ALDEGARAEYL
+114 ALDEDAKALYL

-132 YAYNQLLQ
+132 YAYKQLLQ

-145 LLSDAGCANAA
+145 LLSEAGCADAA

-174 GVRSAGAEE
+174 GARSAGAEAE
-183 ESVAAAAPAV
+183 TSAGAASAV
-193 QSADGAPAAYAGTAD
+193 QSVGGAPN
-208 GVPAAYA
+208 AYA
-215 GILEAYYTAVTQQ
+215 GILDAYYTAVTQQ
-228 PDVSALP
+228 PEFSDLP
-235 AGVNA
+235 AGVNV
-240 DLYPFICQRILGFC
+240 DLYPFICQNSLGFC

-263 QELLIGPASPDYS
+263 QELLIGPVGPDYS
-276 SAWIFDLYTVA
+276 SAWIFDAYTVA
-287 DGQCTAVFQGW
+287 DGQCITLFQGYE
-298 DRNYLMLLSDG
+298 RNYLVLLSDG
-309 TIVNRAS
+309 TLVNRSS
-316 SGAGVSSGVFSRLE
+316 SGASVNSDVFSHLE

-347 SGNPYFVSNGG
+347 VDNPYFVSNGG

-363 PTSLQSISQQ
+363 PATWQSISQQ
-373 EYEQTVA
+373 EYEQISA

-388 FEYTPIT
+388 LDYTPIT
-395 APH
+395 ALY

>member
-1 MKKLFAFVLTLIMAL
+1 MKKLFAFVLTLITAL
-16 SLCACESS
+16 SLCACGSGTAE
-24 TPAPAEATP
+24 PAEATP

-42 PTAEAVPSDN
+42 PTAEAEPADN
-52 AAFEA
+52 SVLEA

-63 ALLDDFGTRIQTGS
+63 ALLDDFGTRIQSGS

-94 GMSTGMTDEQ
+94 GMSTGMTDAQ

-114 ALDEGARAEYL
+114 ALGEDAKALYL

-132 YAYNQLLQ
+132 YAYKQLLQ

-145 LLSDAGCANAA
+145 LLSEAGCADAA

-174 GVRSAGAEE
+174 GARSAGAEAE
-183 ESVAAAAPAV
+183 TSAGAASDM
-193 QSADGAPAAYAGTAD
+193 QSADSAPG
-208 GVPAAYA
+208 AYA
-215 GILEAYYTAVTQQ
+215 GILDAYYTAVTQQ
-228 PDVSALP
+228 PEFSALP
-235 AGVNA
+235 AGVNV
-240 DLYPFICQRILGFC
+240 DLYPFICQNSLGFC

-263 QELLIGPASPDYS
+263 QELLIGPVGPDYS
-276 SAWIFDLYTVA
+276 SAWIFDAYTVA
-287 DGQCTAVFQGW
+287 DGQCITLFQGYE
-298 DRNYLMLLSDG
+298 RNYLVLLSDG
-309 TIVNRAS
+309 TLVNRSS
-316 SGAGVSSGVFSRLE
+316 SGASVNSDVFSHLE

-347 SGNPYFVSNGG
+347 VDNPYFVSDGG

-363 PTSLQSISQQ
+363 PATWQSISQQ
-373 EYEQTVA
+373 EYEQISA

-388 FEYTPIT
+388 LDYTPIT
-395 APH
+395 ALY

>member
-1 MKKLFAFVLTLIMAL
+1 MKKLFAFVLTLITAL
-16 SLCACESS
+16 SLCACGSG
-24 TPAPAEATP
+24 TAGPAEATP

-42 PTAEAVPSDN
+42 PTAEAEPADN
-52 AAFEA
+52 SVLEA

-63 ALLDDFGTRIQTGS
+63 ALLDDFGTRIQSGS

-84 VAQAARLMDW
+84 VAQAARLIDW
-94 GMSTGMTDEQ
+94 GMSTGMTDAQ

-114 ALDEGARAEYL
+114 ALDEDAKALYL

-132 YAYNQLLQ
+132 YAYKQLLQ

-145 LLSDAGCANAA
+145 LLSEAGCADAA

-174 GVRSAGAEE
+174 GARSAGAEAE
-183 ESVAAAAPAV
+183 TSAGAASDM
-193 QSADGAPAAYAGTAD
+193 QSADSAPG
-208 GVPAAYA
+208 AYA
-215 GILEAYYTAVTQQ
+215 GILDAYYTAVTQQ
-228 PDVSALP
+228 PEFSALP
-235 AGVNA
+235 AGVNV
-240 DLYPFICQRILGFC
+240 DLYPFICQNSLGFC

-263 QELLIGPASPDYS
+263 QELLIGPVGPDYS
-276 SAWIFDLYTVA
+276 SAWIFDAYTVA
-287 DGQCTAVFQGW
+287 DGQCITLFQGYE
-298 DRNYLMLLSDG
+298 RNYLVLLSDG
-309 TIVNRAS
+309 TLVNRSS
-316 SGAGVSSGVFSRLE
+316 SGASVNSDVFSHLE

-347 SGNPYFVSNGG
+347 VDNPYFVSNGG

-363 PTSLQSISQQ
+363 PATWQSISQQ
-373 EYEQTVA
+373 EYEQISA

-388 FEYTPIT
+388 LDYTPIT
-395 APH
+395 ALY

>member
-1 MKKLFAFVLTLIMAL
+1 MKKLFAFVLTLITAL
-16 SLCACESS
+16 SLCACGSG
-24 TPAPAEATP
+24 TAGPAEATP

-42 PTAEAVPSDN
+42 PTAEAEPADN
-52 AAFEA
+52 SVLEA

-63 ALLDDFGTRIQTGS
+63 ALLDDFGTRIQSGS

-94 GMSTGMTDEQ
+94 GMSTGMTDAQ

-114 ALDEGARAEYL
+114 ALDEDAKALYL

-132 YAYNQLLQ
+132 YAYKQLLQ

-145 LLSDAGCANAA
+145 LLSEAGCADAA

-174 GVRSAGAEE
+174 GARSAGVEAET
-183 ESVAAAAPAV
+183 SAGAASDM
-193 QSADGAPAAYAGTAD
+193 QSADSAPG
-208 GVPAAYA
+208 AYA
-215 GILEAYYTAVTQQ
+215 GILDAYYTAITQQ
-228 PDVSALP
+228 PEFSDLP
-235 AGVNA
+235 AGVNV
-240 DLYPFICQRILGFC
+240 DLYPFICQNSLGFC

-263 QELLIGPASPDYS
+263 QELLIGPASSDYS
-276 SAWIFDLYTVA
+276 SAWIFDAYTVA
-287 DGQCTAVFQGW
+287 DGQCITLFQGYER
-298 DRNYLMLLSDG
+298 DYLVLLSDG
-309 TIVNRAS
+309 TLVNRSS
-316 SGAGVSSGVFSRLE
+316 SGASVNSDVFSHLE

-347 SGNPYFVSNGG
+347 VDNPYFVSNGG

-363 PTSLQSISQQ
+363 PATWQSISQQ
-373 EYEQTVA
+373 EYEQISA
-380 AYEAQSVT
+380 AYEAQTVT
-388 FEYTPIT
+388 LDYTPIT
-395 APH
+395 ALY

>member
-1 MKKLFAFVLTLIMAL
+1 MKKLFAFVLTLITAL
-16 SLCACESS
+16 SLCACGSGTAE
-24 TPAPAEATP
+24 PAEATP

-42 PTAEAVPSDN
+42 PTAEAEPADN
-52 AAFEA
+52 SVLEA

-63 ALLDDFGTRIQTGS
+63 ALLDDFGTRIQSGS

-94 GMSTGMTDEQ
+94 GMSTGMTDAQ

-114 ALDEGARAEYL
+114 ALDEDAKALYL

-132 YAYNQLLQ
+132 YAYKQLLQ

-145 LLSDAGCANAA
+145 LLSEAGCADAA

-174 GVRSAGAEE
+174 GARSAGAEAE
-183 ESVAAAAPAV
+183 TSAGAAPAV
-193 QSADGAPAAYAGTAD
+193 QSADSAPG
-208 GVPAAYA
+208 AYA
-215 GILEAYYTAVTQQ
+215 GILDAYYTAVTQQ
-228 PDVSALP
+228 PEFSALP
-235 AGVNA
+235 AGVNF
-240 DLYPFICQRILGFC
+240 DLYPFICQNSLGFC

-263 QELLIGPASPDYS
+263 QELLIGPVGPDYS
-276 SAWIFDLYTVA
+276 SAWIFDAYTVA
-287 DGQCTAVFQGW
+287 DGQCITLFQGYE
-298 DRNYLMLLSDG
+298 RNYLVLLSDG
-309 TIVNRAS
+309 TLVNRSS
-316 SGAGVSSGVFSRLE
+316 SGASVNSDVFSHLE

-347 SGNPYFVSNGG
+347 VDNPYFVSNGG

-363 PTSLQSISQQ
+363 PATWQSISQQ
-373 EYEQTVA
+373 EYEQISA
-380 AYEAQSVT
+380 AYEAQTVT
-388 FEYTPIT
+388 LDYTPIT
-395 APH
+395 ALY

>member
-1 MKKLFAFVLTLIMAL
+1 MKKLFAFVLTLITAL
-16 SLCACESS
+16 SLCACGSGTAE
-24 TPAPAEATP
+24 PAEATP

-42 PTAEAVPSDN
+42 PTAEAEPADN
-52 AAFEA
+52 AALAA

-63 ALLDDFGTRIQTGS
+63 ALLDDFGTRIQSGS

-94 GMSTGMTDEQ
+94 GMSTGMTDAQ

-114 ALDEGARAEYL
+114 ALDEDAKALYL

-132 YAYNQLLQ
+132 YAYKQLLQ

-145 LLSDAGCANAA
+145 LLSEAGCADAA

-174 GVRSAGAEE
+174 GARSAGAEAE
-183 ESVAAAAPAV
+183 TSAGAAPAV
-193 QSADGAPAAYAGTAD
+193 QSADSAPG
-208 GVPAAYA
+208 AYA
-215 GILEAYYTAVTQQ
+215 GILDAYYTAITQQ
-228 PDVSALP
+228 PEFSALP
-235 AGVNA
+235 AGVNV
-240 DLYPFICQRILGFC
+240 DLYPFICQNSLGFC

-263 QELLIGPASPDYS
+263 QELLIGPVGPDYS
-276 SAWIFDLYTVA
+276 SAWIFDAYTVA
-287 DGQCTAVFQGW
+287 DGQCITLFQGYE
-298 DRNYLMLLSDG
+298 RNYLVLLSDG
-309 TIVNRAS
+309 TLVNRSS
-316 SGAGVSSGVFSRLE
+316 SGASVNSDVFSHLE

-347 SGNPYFVSNGG
+347 VDNPYFVSNGG

-363 PTSLQSISQQ
+363 PATWQSISQQ
-373 EYEQTVA
+373 EYEQISA

-388 FEYTPIT
+388 LDYTPIT
-395 APH
+395 ALY